1 MSTDPY
7 VPVLADDEPRNE
19 PNLAPGVHLPPAE
32 SWRADRV
39 GEVGAEGESGALLG
53 NTGPNIGYAMTLA
66 TRRADGFV
74 LVPGEHRADAIA
86 VVAEIAMKRAAS
98 FGRAP
103 TGPDV
108 DLAIAYLGLAGDAPE
123 VLAWRP
129 ALLHG
134 AGHHWLERRRAVGA
148 VPEEILHRTQAEAA
162 AATAE
167 VRAALAAAAGEH

>member
-1 MSTDPY
+1 
-7 VPVLADDEPRNE
+7 
-19 PNLAPGVHLPPAE
+19 
-32 SWRADRV
+32 
-39 GEVGAEGESGALLG
+39 
-53 NTGPNIGYAMTLA
+53 MTIA

-108 DLAIAYLGLAGDAPE
+108 DLAIGYLGLEGDAPE